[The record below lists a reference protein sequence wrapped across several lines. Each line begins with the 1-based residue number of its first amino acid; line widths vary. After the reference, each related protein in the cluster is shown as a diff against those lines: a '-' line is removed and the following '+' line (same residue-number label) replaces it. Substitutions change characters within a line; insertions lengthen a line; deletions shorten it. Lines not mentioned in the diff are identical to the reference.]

1 MPIEDEREQALRHAA
16 RLKGLS
22 LVRTGDAFALAVC
35 TDATLDEVAAFLAS
49 DASPDVEDRRADLRA
64 MFRAERALIAEL
76 EEEKRKRGASDSGHD
91 TIEAALA
98 EIRRKIIEIQDTKPT
113 EAPGVGVTKPP

>member
-1 MPIEDEREQALRHAA
+1 MPNEDEREQALRYAA

-22 LVRTGDAFALAVC
+22 LVRTGDTFALALY
-35 TDATLDEVAAFLAS
+35 TAATLDEIAAFLAT

-64 MFRAERALIAEL
+64 MLRAERALIAEL
-76 EEEKRKRGASDSGHD
+76 EEEKPKGDARGSGHN

-98 EIRRKIIEIQDTKPT
+98 EIRRKIAEIQDAKQT
-113 EAPGVGVTKPP
+113 EACQARSSD